1 MLIRILTGDNV
12 GVSGKDTFQGQAV
25 AAGTANPSSVALGKE
40 CEQWYDGMYD
50 FFPVAACSS
59 STFHAKRACTD

>member
-1 MLIRILTGDNV
+1 MLIHILTGDNV
-12 GVSGKDTFQGQAV
+12 EVSGKDSFQEQAA

-50 FFPVAACSS
+50 FFPVAARSS
-59 STFHAKRACTD
+59 STFHANRACTD